1 VNPSW
6 ISPQHCTLEYR
17 NDHRN
22 SLEPKASQLILGALL
37 QLNNEDDQYRLE
49 LFINPKWPEFV
60 HEEDRKYIESLLKD
74 LVERA
79 QPEPEMLFKQLC
91 SLGVGPI
98 VTVEVRAG
106 LFDASSRLSLERLVQ
121 V

>member
-37 QLNNEDDQYRLE
+37 EFDHEDDQYKLKLLVDPEWR
-49 LFINPKWPEFV
+49 EFV
-60 HEEDRKYIESLLKD
+60 LEEDQEYVEALLKD
-74 LVERA
+74 ITGRA
-79 QPEPEMLFKQLC
+79 KRDAETLFIQLC

-98 VTVEVRAG
+98 VAIQVGR
-106 LFDASSRLSLERLVQ
+106 SLDPPSALLLEKFVPL
-121 V
+121 